1 MKTTKR
7 LWWGLAVLVL
17 ISPLGLILP
26 ELFKSGPAWGEWS
39 LEEIE
44 KLLGFVPEGIRRL
57 SDLWSAPVPDYSL
70 KSWEGQGL
78 AKSGLAYFFS
88 GVLGVGL
95 IGLLSFFVGKLLTR
109 KDKSKKSSLPEG

>member
-1 MKTTKR
+1 MKNLKK

-44 KLLGFVPEGIRRL
+44 KLLGFVPEGIKRL
-57 SDLWSAPVPDYSL
+57 SDFWSAPVPDYNL
-70 KSWEGQGL
+70 KSWEGQGF
-78 AKSGLAYFFS
+78 AKSGLAYIFS
-88 GVLGVGL
+88 GVLGVGV
-95 IGLLSFFVGKLLTR
+95 IVLLSFFLGKMLAR
-109 KDKSKKSSLPEG
+109 KNKP